1 MLEVDVGGWLRGLR
15 ERHRLTQAQL
25 AYRAGTS
32 QQAISAIEA
41 GRTSPS
47 AGLLDRL
54 AAACGERLVI
64 SSVPREVP
72 FDPEQL
78 AAELADQVE
87 LRAERALSWN
97 RFAGELVVAG
107 ARLRGEL

>member
-15 ERHRLTQAQL
+15 ERHQLTQAQL

-47 AGLLDRL
+47 ARLLDRL

-78 AAELADQVE
+78 AAELADPVA